1 MSAAGEPV
9 DFYFEFSSPYGYI
22 ASRLADDLEQRIGR
36 PLRWRPILL
45 GPIFKLTG
53 QAPLTQL
60 PMKGPYAQKDF
71 SRTARMHK
79 LPYRHPD
86 KFPIGTVGAC
96 RAFYWMHD
104 RDPAAAR
111 KLAKALY
118 RAYFVDNR
126 NIGDAEAVLRIAAE
140 TGLDPTALGSAI
152 EDPALKARV
161 KGEVDAAIAA
171 GVFGSPFF
179 IADGEPFWGV
189 DRIPMLEDWVR
200 RGGW

>member
-104 RDPAAAR
+104 RDHAAAR

-118 RAYFVDNR
+118 RAYFEQNR
-126 NIGDAEAVLRIAAE
+126 DIGAPAVLAEVAREAGFDAA
-140 TGLDPTALGSAI
+140 ALSAAI
-152 EDPALKARV
+152 EDPAV
-161 KGEVDAAIAA
+161 KERMKSEEDAAIAA

-189 DRIPMLEDWVR
+189 DRIPMLEQWIR
-200 RGGW
+200 SGGW

>member
-118 RAYFVDNR
+118 RAYFEQNR
-126 NIGDAEAVLRIAAE
+126 DIGAVPVLGEVAREAGFDAAA
-140 TGLDPTALGSAI
+140 LCAAI
-152 EDPALKARV
+152 EDPAV
-161 KGEVDAAIAA
+161 KERMKSEEDAAIAA

-189 DRIPMLEDWVR
+189 DRIPMLEQWVR
-200 RGGW
+200 SGGW